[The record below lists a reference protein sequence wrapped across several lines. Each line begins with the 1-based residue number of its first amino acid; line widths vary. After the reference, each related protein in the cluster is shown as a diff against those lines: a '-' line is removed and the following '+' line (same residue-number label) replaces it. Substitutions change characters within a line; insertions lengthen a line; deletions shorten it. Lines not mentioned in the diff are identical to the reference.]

1 MEYLIRSRPF
11 AKGLTLMISFVPYLV
26 LVIGFSSSL
35 KKRNMGLPCQA
46 SGQDSMLLLRRA
58 TVQSLVGELRS
69 LSPRGVAKINFF
81 FLI

>member
-1 MEYLIRSRPF
+1 
-11 AKGLTLMISFVPYLV
+11 MISFVPYLV

-35 KKRNMGLPCQA
+35 KKS

-81 FLI
+81 F